1 MTARTPNLNR
11 GKENKVMDPY
21 VQRWLTGLDSLST
34 IKGRDL
40 GIRRFKGNVDITDG
54 KLLDSKPCRSEVANW
69 T

>member
-1 MTARTPNLNR
+1 
-11 GKENKVMDPY
+11 MDPY